1 MAMSRRISTLPLLAG
16 YTIVVELITLF
27 SLHRPQ
33 PFLDFVFFVCV
44 SFDVVFSCPNEGMVS
59 MIQSVSCGVIP
70 TAMGGVSV
78 EEVELMCM
86 TGM

>member
-1 MAMSRRISTLPLLAG
+1 MVMSRRISTSPLLAG
-16 YTIVVELITLF
+16 YTIVVELITLL
-27 SLHRPQ
+27 SLHRPH

-44 SFDVVFSCPNEGMVS
+44 SFDAVFSCPNEGMIL

-70 TAMGGVSV
+70 AAIGGVSV

-86 TGM
+86 TGT